1 MHGVVLEAY
10 FDAFRRFPPPGSDV
24 LELGSIERTAK
35 GFLAG
40 LPSNTRYL
48 GVNLDVE
55 AEGEGWRIVRGN
67 ANDLDLEDAS
77 FDAVICNA
85 MLEHDPAF
93 WLSLAEAK
101 RVLRAGGIL
110 YLGAPGFSADVSH
123 LARLGL
129 RINGALERLGWGKR
143 IIRSH
148 LFGGLIS
155 TRTYPFHGRPGDY
168 WRFSPEAMRRVLLA
182 DMDVLEVREVYFP
195 PRILGVGRKPQGR
208 TSPVL

>member
-1 MHGVVLEAY
+1 MHRVVLDAY
-10 FDAFRRFPPPGSDV
+10 FDAFHRFPPPGPDV
-24 LELGSIERTAK
+24 LELGSIETTAK
-35 GFLAG
+35 RFRAA

-48 GVNLDVE
+48 GINLDVE
-55 AEGEGWRIVRGN
+55 AEGDGWRIVRGT

-93 WLSLAEAK
+93 WLSLGEAR
-101 RVLRAGGIL
+101 RVLRPGGML
-110 YLGAPGFSADVSH
+110 YLGAPGFSASVSR

-129 RINGALERLGWGKR
+129 RINGALERIGRGDR

-148 LFGGLIS
+148 FFGGLIS
-155 TRTYPFHGRPGDY
+155 ARTLPFHGRPGDY

-182 DMDVLEVREVYFP
+182 HLDVLEVSEVYRP
-195 PRILGVGRKPQGR
+195 PRIFGVGRKP
-208 TSPVL
+208 